1 MKKLIYIGVV
11 LLATAFI
18 GQVKA
23 QEGYVPPPLF
33 GEPNL
38 PPPKDPVVQQKVPKI
53 PPVSR
58 PVDNVV
64 DPKLEDENLI
74 QKRVIKTAPKEE
86 AAKPVIKKSAP
97 VKKLPPIEETLQES
111 VAPPAPT
118 PDKKPAIKPASK
130 KIDVKPGTEPID
142 LLIQEKEPALPE
154 AQPKKNL
161 IEPIEIKRPEPS
173 KGVVKGPKTMPAV
186 KKHGVEAEV
195 IFEPEDTKAPKMIER
210 IEKEAPEIKP
220 LTLERPPKP
229 VIMPASALPEIELLD
244 DGRQKIVMTYQ
255 SGTVEL
261 GDTNKAII
269 DQLIIPAMDLNRERQ
284 LQIQAFASAPYDEMN
299 ADRRLSLSRAMKI
312 REYLLKQAISATR
325 IDVRSMGA
333 QTDIQPFDR
342 VEFYIVE

>member
-1 MKKLIYIGVV
+1 
-11 LLATAFI
+11 
-18 GQVKA
+18 
-23 QEGYVPPPLF
+23 
-33 GEPNL
+33 
-38 PPPKDPVVQQKVPKI
+38 
-53 PPVSR
+53 
-58 PVDNVV
+58 
-64 DPKLEDENLI
+64 
-74 QKRVIKTAPKEE
+74 
-86 AAKPVIKKSAP
+86 
-97 VKKLPPIEETLQES
+97 
-111 VAPPAPT
+111 
-118 PDKKPAIKPASK
+118 
-130 KIDVKPGTEPID
+130 
-142 LLIQEKEPALPE
+142 
-154 AQPKKNL
+154 
-161 IEPIEIKRPEPS
+161 
-173 KGVVKGPKTMPAV
+173 
-186 KKHGVEAEV
+186 
-195 IFEPEDTKAPKMIER
+195 
-210 IEKEAPEIKP
+210 
-220 LTLERPPKP
+220 RPPKP